1 MSIEINDSS
10 KTHKYKIKNHKKA
23 TSSNIEIDRIKNKV
37 NANKNKQINVQ
48 SNLNILIPTN
58 KFSKQNLKS
67 LNRSER
73 SLKVKNQIVDKKGK
87 EKEKEKENENEKEKK
102 EKPDYHKIKDLNQK
116 NNNLRNSNEN
126 INLKNK
132 KKSNFNLKKNPNENE
147 ILKLV
152 TFANKIF
159 EDEEHFQ
166 KDFFMKREKY
176 IHSRPNTKRSM
187 HQQKR
192 NINNEKIF
200 KISKELLP
208 ESGNKNIHLRRRLSS
223 STKLRFSNDFIKSKK
238 SNIINLLKLKHNM
251 PKENEDDTKNLFDTQ
266 ENNNKIKN
274 YKFNNNDVNSKP
286 LNNQNLLIRSKT
298 IKHSKSKDYS
308 SHKKIKDVKE
318 EETIKKS
325 INKNNLIKVST
336 QKSNNTKSNNN
347 KTQNQDLESIK
358 KESRKKFKKY
368 RNNYYCFLCC
378 LNSKKED
385 SDNDE

>member
-23 TSSNIEIDRIKNKV
+23 TSSNIEIDWIKNKG

-73 SLKVKNQIVDKKGK
+73 SLKVKNQIFDKKGK

-102 EKPDYHKIKDLNQK
+102 EKTDYHKIKALYQK
-116 NNNLRNSNEN
+116 KNNLRNSNEN

-132 KKSNFNLKKNPNENE
+132 KKSNFNL
-147 ILKLV
+147 
-152 TFANKIF
+152 F

-251 PKENEDDTKNLFDTQ
+251 TKENEDDTKILFDAQ
-266 ENNNKIKN
+266 ENNYKIKN

-385 SDNDE
+385 SDNDEWYKNNNDKYIFLYNFI